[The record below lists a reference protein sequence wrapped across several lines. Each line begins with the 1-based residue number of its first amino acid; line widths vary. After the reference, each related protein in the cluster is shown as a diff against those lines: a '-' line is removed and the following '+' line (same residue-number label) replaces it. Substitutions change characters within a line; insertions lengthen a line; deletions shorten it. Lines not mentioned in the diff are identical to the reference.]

1 MLISDSQVDSSHDGF
16 QNAAALRVDIAV
28 DTAHYVAVVVLAAS
42 ADTLHAAS
50 AVVAADIA
58 LV

>member
-28 DTAHYVAVVVLAAS
+28 DAAHVEAALAAAGDVAVV
-42 ADTLHAAS
+42 
-50 AVVAADIA
+50 